1 MLAASTN
8 QRNPSLWAWPLLLLW
23 LGFFSLPYGK
33 AFEVTSL
40 ATAIYYLWHR
50 RHYPLLSWLSDAERG
65 FTLCFFC
72 LFIPATLSAIGSEQ
86 FTSVLRYS
94 LGLLRFYVAGLGII
108 LLLHT
113 YKPSA
118 VTLSKV
124 IAAIAVFWCLDGF
137 FQLLVGHNILGEISP
152 FSHRIT
158 GPFGDSPMLGY
169 MLVPLCA
176 LALAFTLQ
184 QRKPLLLAGLLGCMV
199 TAIAISGDRG
209 AWVALFW
216 LLLLATYPAI
226 KQFPLKHILSLAGL
240 CVIIL
245 TGLHIYTSQEQ
256 KGVGVRIEQAER
268 FARYIIEG
276 KDQRATLAKSDEHRV
291 QIFTGSWVLFKE
303 HPLNGIGIRQFD
315 HAYQDYL
322 NDYSIDGDAAYHPH
336 QVVLEAAVSA
346 GIIGVVGLFALYVFL
361 LRFAVRAYRQKAFL
375 SLGALLGIIAF
386 LFPINTGLS
395 LYANLSNYLLW
406 TLLAL
411 ALGYMHPQNRQS
423 TPPNALSN

>member
-1 MLAASTN
+1 MLAESTN
-8 QRNPSLWAWPLLLLW
+8 QRNSSLLTWPLVLLW

-40 ATAIYYLWHR
+40 ATAIYYLWQR
-50 RHYPLLSWLSDAERG
+50 RHRPLLSWLSDAERW

-72 LFIPATLSAIGSEQ
+72 LFIPAILSAIGSEQ
-86 FTSVLRYS
+86 YTSVLRYS

-118 VTLSKV
+118 ITLSKV
-124 IAAIAVFWCLDGF
+124 LATIAVFWCLDGF
-137 FQLLVGHNILGEISP
+137 FQLLVGHNILGESSP
-152 FSHRIT
+152 FKHRIT

-176 LALAFTLQ
+176 IALAFTLQ
-184 QRKPLLLAGLLGCMV
+184 QRKPLLLAGLLGCLV

-216 LLLLATYPAI
+216 LLLLAAYPTI
-226 KQFPLKHILSLAGL
+226 KQFPFKHTLSLIGL
-240 CVIIL
+240 CTMIL
-245 TGLHIYTSQEQ
+245 TGLHVYTSQEH
-256 KGVGVRIEQAER
+256 KGIGVRIEQAER
-268 FARYIIEG
+268 FAQYIIQG

-291 QIFTGSWVLFKE
+291 QIFTGSWILFKD

-315 HAYQDYL
+315 HTYQGYL
-322 NDYSIDGDAAYHPH
+322 NEHSIDGDVAYHPH

-346 GIIGVVGLFALYVFL
+346 GIIGIAGLFALYAYL
-361 LRFAVRAYRQKAFL
+361 LRFAVRAYSQKAFL

-411 ALGYMHPQNRQS
+411 ALGYMQPQNHFDTRS
-423 TPPNALSN
+423 T